1 MTSRTGAN
9 CQSPLFLGV
18 RSIAIAVLLVAAL
31 PAAMEFSDVAFER
44 IPTRDTIL
52 IQAEVNGRAA
62 TFIVDT
68 GSTYTIVEPRLVA
81 LSRETAGQATL
92 LRGIG
97 ISGEGTWVVA
107 TIRIGSKTWRRQR
120 ILAMSLEAVSRVYGR
135 HIDGI
140 LGQDVLRSVKSVLI
154 DNAAQR
160 IVLTW

>member
-1 MTSRTGAN
+1 
-9 CQSPLFLGV
+9 
-18 RSIAIAVLLVAAL
+18 
-31 PAAMEFSDVAFER
+31 MELSYVPFER
-44 IPTRDTIL
+44 IPARDTIL

-62 TFIVDT
+62 ALILDT
-68 GSTYTIVEPRLVA
+68 GATYTIIEPRFVSLT
-81 LSRETAGQATL
+81 RETAGQATL
-92 LRGIG
+92 LPGIG
-97 ISGEGTWVVA
+97 ISGEGTWAAA

-120 ILAMSLEAVSRVYGR
+120 ILAMSIEAVSRAYGR